1 MPLLVVDPVSVS
13 TSGDT
18 LLHPGVMD
26 VMVQGLFP
34 LATLVTPS
42 KPEMELLLSR
52 IPDGG
57 STGSDSERATVET
70 LEDMV
75 AASEQLLA
83 LGLNVVLV
91 KGGHVPMT
99 FADSNRL
106 RAARPDIVVVQE
118 GLLDE
123 RMKILQVNEADL
135 GASPLVV
142 DVLRENEG
150 GVTLFVSPQIESTN
164 THGTGCTLAAA
175 IASALSKGES
185 DVYIPLLVWNV
196 G

>member
-1 MPLLVVDPVSVS
+1 MPPLVVDPVSVS

-18 LLHPGVMD
+18 LLHPGALD
-26 VMVQGLFP
+26 VMVQELFP
-34 LATLVTPS
+34 LATLVTPN
-42 KPEMELLLSR
+42 KPETELLLSR

-57 STGSDSERATVET
+57 STGSDSERATIAT

-75 AASEQLLA
+75 AASERLLA
-83 LGLNVVLV
+83 LGLKAVLV
-91 KGGHVPMT
+91 KGGHVPAT
-99 FADSNRL
+99 FADLNRL
-106 RAARPDIVVVQE
+106 RAARPEIVVVQE
-118 GLLDE
+118 SFLDE
-123 RMKILQVNEADL
+123 RMEILQVNEADL

-142 DVLRENEG
+142 DVLRESEG

-185 DVYIPLLVWNV
+185 GACIPLLV
-196 G
+196 